1 MSSELHKNDF
11 YEAVNQEWLQS
22 TRLPDSHSRYG
33 QFDILNKNNTQKILS
48 ILQNTSND
56 NQLLT
61 SIFNTAMNL
70 NQAIDTIDSVSNYIA
85 SINDNLLGQS
95 LIDGYSSILSF
106 NVMSDLKNDQ
116 LEIIYINEPS
126 LSLPNKDYY
135 FNPKYKHFYD
145 AYVEYVHDTVKKY
158 NLPISSSNVIK
169 IESMLAQLS
178 MSKEEKR
185 NIELIYNPYSMSQLQ
200 QIYNIQPF
208 INAIKKLVPDLQYN
222 SKLIV
227 TNPKL
232 LQHLNKI
239 NNIQDFVK
247 WTIYNTSLPFI
258 NQETEKHHWNFY
270 GKILSGLKDMKPQNE
285 RVISLISNLMG
296 DLLGYQYGQ
305 KYFTF
310 AVSNKI
316 HSMIQHIKETMQ
328 IKLSNLSWMS
338 EPTKKHA
345 LMKLQN
351 MKYKIGVPFKIKDYT
366 SLQLSGN
373 LLNMIRQISQHSLK
387 TDLTNLEKRSDPD
400 LWEIGAHEVNA
411 YYSLVK
417 NEIVFPVG
425 ILQSPFFSIDVSE
438 ETNYGAIGAIIGH
451 EISHGFDDQ
460 GKKFD
465 AYGKLH
471 NWWCAEDKEKY
482 QKEAQKIIEQ
492 FNNIVEDGHK
502 MNGKLTLGEN
512 LADLCG
518 LTISLHTLLRIKP
531 NANLKDFFESYARLW
546 RQIIRKEEILKR
558 IKSDPHSLAKH
569 RVNQTL
575 RNIPE
580 FYSTYNISPND
591 NMYLQE
597 NLRAK
602 LI

>member
-1 MSSELHKNDF
+1 MSSELHRNDF

-33 QFDILNKNNTQKILS
+33 QFDILHKHNTQRILS
-48 ILQNTSND
+48 ILQNTD
-56 NQLLT
+56 NQILASL
-61 SIFNTAMNL
+61 FNTAMNL
-70 NQAIDTIDSVSNYIA
+70 SQSTDTIDVVSNYITA
-85 SINDNLLGQS
+85 INDNLLGQS

-116 LEIIYINEPS
+116 LEVIYINEPS
-126 LSLPNKDYY
+126 LSLPNKHYY
-135 FNPKYKHFYD
+135 SNPKYKHFYD
-145 AYVEYVHDTVKKY
+145 AYVKYVHDTVKKY
-158 NLPISSSNVIK
+158 NLPISPSNVIN
-169 IESMLAQLS
+169 IESSLAELS

-185 NIELIYNPYSMSQLQ
+185 NIESIYNPFSIAQLQ

-208 INAIKKLVPDLQYN
+208 INAIKKLVPNIQYS
-222 SKLIV
+222 SKVIV
-227 TNPKL
+227 TNTKL
-232 LQHLNKI
+232 LQHLDKI
-239 NNIQDFVK
+239 NNLEDFVK

-258 NQETEKHHWNFY
+258 NQETETHHWNFY
-270 GKILSGLKDMKPQNE
+270 GKVLSGLKEMKPQNE
-285 RVISLISNLMG
+285 RILALISNLMG

-310 AVSNKI
+310 AVSDKI
-316 HSMIQHIKETMQ
+316 YSMIQHIKETMQ

-345 LMKLQN
+345 LTKLQN
-351 MKYKIGVPFKIKDYT
+351 MKYKIGVPFKIKDY
-366 SLQLSGN
+366 SDLQLSGN

-387 TDLTNLEKRSDPD
+387 TDLSNLEKKPDPD

-425 ILQSPFFSIDVSE
+425 ILQPPFFSVDASE

-465 AYGKLH
+465 ADGKLH
-471 NWWCAEDKEKY
+471 NWWCAQDKEKY
-482 QKEAQKIIEQ
+482 QKEAQKIIDQ

-518 LTISLHTLLRIKP
+518 LTISLHTILRIKP
-531 NANLKDFFESYARLW
+531 SANLKEFFESYARLW

-591 NMYLQE
+591 NMYLHE
-597 NLRAK
+597 DLRAK